1 MQVRPVST
9 IPSLDNWRRPA
20 AASAAG
26 EDTTGSGSF
35 NAMNEAAAHIAA
47 YTLNRDNYHGSQ
59 AEYATQLLASHHD
72 YADTQLE
79 RRQLIGQYSVAQEED
94 SRSYTVS
101 LSA

>member
-9 IPSLDNWRRPA
+9 IPFLDNWRRPA
-20 AASAAG
+20 TAVASA
-26 EDTTGSGSF
+26 EDEARSGSF
-35 NAMNEAAAHIAA
+35 RAMSTADAHMAA
-47 YTLNRDNYHGSQ
+47 YALNRDNYHGSR

-79 RRQLIGQYSVAQEED
+79 RRQHIGQYAAQAED
-94 SRSYTVS
+94 SRSHTVS